1 MPYVSALID
10 GEARIARLEADG
22 TYTPLSGPSE
32 LGPATDVDTLAS
44 LQPAGP
50 GVAASEVTLR
60 PLVPRAGKI
69 LCVGLN
75 YHDHV
80 TETKRE
86 LPTYPVL
93 FPKYASNLI
102 APDGAI
108 AKPAE
113 TAQLDYEAELAVV
126 IGRTGRRISEADAPA
141 HVLGY
146 ATANDVTVRDFQY
159 KTHQWLQGKA
169 WDDTTPLGALST
181 PDEVDVS
188 DARITLTLNGETL
201 QDASTADLI
210 FSIPFL
216 IATVSQFTQLNPGD
230 ILLTGTPGGVGFR
243 RDPQVFLQP
252 GDEVTVEIG
261 GLGAI
266 TNRVVAED

>member
-1 MPYVSALID
+1 MPFVTAVIGGVS
-10 GEARIARLEADG
+10 RVARLESDG
-22 TYTPLSGPSE
+22 RYTPLSGPSE
-32 LGPATDVDTLAS
+32 LGPDTDVDILAS
-44 LQPAGP
+44 LEPVGAS
-50 GVAASEVTLR
+50 VEAAEVTQR

-75 YHDHV
+75 YHDHIS
-80 TETKRE
+80 ETKRD

-102 APDGAI
+102 ASDGPI
-108 AKPAE
+108 AKPKE

-126 IGRTGRRISEADAPA
+126 IGRTGRRISETDALS

-146 ATANDVTVRDFQY
+146 AVANDVTVRDFQY

-169 WDDTTPLGALST
+169 WDNTTPLGPLWQ

-210 FSIPFL
+210 FSVPFL
-216 IATVSQFTQLNPGD
+216 IATVSQFTELNPGD
-230 ILLTGTPGGVGFR
+230 IILTGTPGGVGFR
-243 RDPQVFLQP
+243 RDPQVFLAP
-252 GDEVTVEIG
+252 GDEVVVEIA

-266 TNRVVAED
+266 TNHVVEEK

>member
-1 MPYVSALID
+1 MPYVTALFD
-10 GEARIARLEADG
+10 GQSSIARLEPDG
-22 TYTPLSGPSE
+22 RYTPLQGPPE
-32 LGPATDVDTLAS
+32 LGPGIDSATLST

-50 GVAASEVTLR
+50 SVAPDAVTLR
-60 PLVPRAGKI
+60 PLVPQAGKI

-80 TETKRE
+80 SETKRE

-93 FPKYASNLI
+93 FPKYASNLV

-108 AKPAE
+108 VKPREATE
-113 TAQLDYEAELAVV
+113 FDYEAELAVI
-126 IGRTGRRISEADAPA
+126 IGKRGRRISESSALE

-146 ATANDVTVRDFQY
+146 AAANDVTVRNFQY

-169 WDDTTPLGALST
+169 WDDTTPIGALST

-188 DARITLTLNGETL
+188 AARISLVRNGDVL

-210 FSIPFL
+210 FSIAHL
-216 IATVSQFTQLNPGD
+216 IATVSEFTELAPGD
-230 ILLTGTPGGVGFR
+230 ILLTGTPGGVGYR
-243 RDPQVFLQP
+243 RNPQVFLEP
-252 GDEVTVEIG
+252 GDVVTVRID
-261 GLGAI
+261 GLTPI
-266 TNRVVAED
+266 TNTVTAE